1 MMILGVSL
9 PPSQRRC
16 SRCAPVTSLWRGP
29 YPAPAAA
36 SPCCCLLPAA
46 PGLLCVLG
54 ARRPLFAAS
63 SSPLCLC
70 VLAPAF
76 LPLSHL
82 LLVARPRRCIAGVG
96 ASPSGR
102 PFRAAVSVPR
112 LFSDC
117 LASTSRPRGCTR
129 SLHCSHVSPPPVMPC
144 VPLPSASL
152 RCCLLL
158 AVGTS
163 STASLV
169 HCSPSVSPLP
179 CRLPCAEGRSA
190 PSSAFVCAAICWPM
204 LLLLSSTATG
214 RPAIPYA
221 GSHCM
226 FASPWRARAWT
237 LPLVVR
243 GAPPA
248 PRQAVVCCALF
259 AWRLSWSR
267 RWLINGTALCG
278 DRLVGTGT
286 YSVA

>member
-1 MMILGVSL
+1 MFPVCPCHVSL
-9 PPSQRRC
+9 AWSASC
-16 SRCAPVTSLWRGP
+16 S
-29 YPAPAAA
+29 
-36 SPCCCLLPAA
+36 CCRLAVLLPAA
-46 PGLLCVLG
+46 CCPWSSLCAWRSSAALCCQLFAALPRVAAAAACASWRLLSFHCPTLSWLLALAAVLSALALLRPAVHSVLLFVCLACSLIALPLLHVHAAALAHCSALMSAHLRLCPAFLCRLPRCVAACCLRSV
-54 ARRPLFAAS
+54 RRPLPRWFVV
-63 SSPLCLC
+63 PFC
-70 VLAPAF
+70 V
-76 LPLSHL
+76 
-82 LLVARPRRCIAGVG
+82 
-96 ASPSGR
+96 
-102 PFRAAVSVPR
+102 
-112 LFSDC
+112 
-117 LASTSRPRGCTR
+117 
-129 SLHCSHVSPPPVMPC
+129 
-144 VPLPSASL
+144 
-152 RCCLLL
+152 
-158 AVGTS
+158 
-163 STASLV
+163 
-169 HCSPSVSPLP
+169 PLP

>member
-1 MMILGVSL
+1 LSCLDFTSTRLHSL
-9 PPSQRRC
+9 IALLPCQP
-16 SRCAPVTSLWRGP
+16 TSGYALRSF
-29 YPAPAAA
+29 AVCLAA
-36 SPCCCLLPAA
+36 LLPAA
-46 PGLLCVLG
+46 CGRYVVHCLAG
-54 ARRPLFAAS
+54 SLFAF
-63 SSPLCLC
+63 C
-70 VLAPAF
+70 V
-76 LPLSHL
+76 
-82 LLVARPRRCIAGVG
+82 
-96 ASPSGR
+96 
-102 PFRAAVSVPR
+102 
-112 LFSDC
+112 
-117 LASTSRPRGCTR
+117 
-129 SLHCSHVSPPPVMPC
+129 
-144 VPLPSASL
+144 
-152 RCCLLL
+152 
-158 AVGTS
+158 
-163 STASLV
+163 
-169 HCSPSVSPLP
+169 PLP

-190 PSSAFVCAAICWPM
+190 PSSAFVCAVICWPM